1 MTPEIANSLNKAFGL
16 GYPVRVR
23 VDSLGQPTVIFL
35 VEEQDIDLEAATG
48 FQGTYD
54 PTYTTYTVGLPF

>member
-1 MTPEIANSLNKAFGL
+1 MTPEIANSLNKAFDL
-16 GYPVRVR
+16 GYPVQVR

-35 VEEQDIDLEAATG
+35 IEELDDGLEAAMG
-48 FQGTYD
+48 FRGTYN